1 MDNEKKTQ
9 YTEEGYEKLVTELEF
24 LKNERRPEIKVA
36 IAEARA
42 FGDLSENSEYDEAKN
57 EQAKVETRIAELE
70 YLINHAEVIKEDQYK
85 SGIVNLGTVVK
96 VYDYDEDEEIEFSIV
111 GPNEANPLLDRISDQ
126 SPIGRALI
134 GCKVGDEV
142 TVDAPVGE
150 LRFKIL
156 DVQRSK
162 SGS

>member
-1 MDNEKKTQ
+1 MENEKKTQ
-9 YTEEGYEKLVTELEF
+9 YTEEGYEKLVTELEY

-111 GPNEANPLLDRISDQ
+111 GPNEANPLFDRISDQ

-134 GCKVGDEV
+134 GCKIGDEV

-150 LRFKIL
+150 LKFKIL
-156 DVQRSK
+156 DVQRAK